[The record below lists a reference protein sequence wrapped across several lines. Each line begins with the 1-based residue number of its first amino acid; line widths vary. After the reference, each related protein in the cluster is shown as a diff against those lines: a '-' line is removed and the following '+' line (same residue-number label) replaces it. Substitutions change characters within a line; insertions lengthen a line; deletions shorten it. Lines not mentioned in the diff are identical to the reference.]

1 LRPKT
6 IRGGTIFDAL
16 PAIESR
22 EGLAERRG
30 LFRLSYKAH
39 RCHAV
44 PMSGE
49 PKWKR
54 RAIAIEFWLLSALV
68 AGSFVAGI
76 VGAIRSI
83 SGH

>member
-1 LRPKT
+1 MRL
-6 IRGGTIFDAL
+6 L
-16 PAIESR
+16 AIESR

-30 LFRLSYKAH
+30 LFRLSYTVQP
-39 RCHAV
+39 CHAV
-44 PMSGE
+44 PMSRE

-54 RAIAIEFWLLSALV
+54 RALAIEFWLLSALV

-76 VGAIRSI
+76 VGAIRSA

>member
-1 LRPKT
+1 MRL
-6 IRGGTIFDAL
+6 L
-16 PAIESR
+16 AIESR

-39 RCHAV
+39 PCHAV
-44 PMSGE
+44 PMPRE

-54 RAIAIEFWLLSALV
+54 RAIAIEFWLLTALV

-76 VGAIRSI
+76 IGAIRAV
-83 SGH
+83 SGN